1 MGAVPLL
8 WKTHRRVRQVSRY
21 RSGDHRRLV
30 AASELLQLGD
40 LQRDGCQRLDDLEL
54 MLAQVTARGLVLLEV
69 EADRGA
75 RHARPGETEDDPRAI
90 LEDDPDALVL
100 RHAAVN
106 RVLVLEDVVAL
117 DLHAL
122 HGSPA
127 DRHLRHLLHHFL
139 RLGLVDTLVV
149 VARVVIPPELLPMLL
164 GDILHRD
171 QLASG
176 LALRSKDLQPSKD
189 RPHPILLPDMISPG
203 AEGLLTTN
211 EGGVNLGVWKIRRV
225 AAVHEIAKEL
235 PARRSLEALDAQ
247 FLSHEVHGT

>member
-1 MGAVPLL
+1 MLE
-8 WKTHRRVRQVSRY
+8 KI
-21 RSGDHRRLV
+21 
-30 AASELLQLGD
+30 AAG
-40 LQRDGCQRLDDLEL
+40 
-54 MLAQVTARGLVLLEV
+54 GLILLEIQ
-69 EADRGA
+69 ANRGTC
-75 RHARPGETEDDPRAI
+75 HARAGKAEDDPGAI